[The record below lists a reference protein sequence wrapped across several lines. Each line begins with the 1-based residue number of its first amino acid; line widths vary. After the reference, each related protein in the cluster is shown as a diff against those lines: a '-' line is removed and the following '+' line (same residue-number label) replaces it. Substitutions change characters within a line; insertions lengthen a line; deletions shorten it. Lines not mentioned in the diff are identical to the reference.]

1 MNMVEKMARAMV
13 PVLGFSPDCDWE
25 RVWVGNQMDSPETGS
40 LAYMCRGLA
49 RAALA
54 AAMEPTPGMV
64 EAAKQVPCD
73 DVVFGG
79 VVYSTSAEAR
89 AIWQAM
95 CRAAL
100 DEGEG

>member
-1 MNMVEKMARAMV
+1 MNMVERMARALAIHGC
-13 PVLGFSPDCDWE
+13 LGRDDWDKWAE
-25 RVWVGNQMDSPETGS
+25 FDREPYRAQS
-40 LAYMCRGLA
+40 
-49 RAALA
+49 RAALS

-64 EAAKQVPCD
+64 EAARAIPCD
-73 DVVFGG
+73 GDVSGG